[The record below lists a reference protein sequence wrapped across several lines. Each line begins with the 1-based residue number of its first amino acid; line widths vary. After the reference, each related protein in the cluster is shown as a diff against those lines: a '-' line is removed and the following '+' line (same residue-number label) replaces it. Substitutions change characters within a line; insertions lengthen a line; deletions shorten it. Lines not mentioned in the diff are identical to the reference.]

1 MYVNKI
7 KMKQIYFLPRTN
19 YQKNPSAQ
27 IGPLAL
33 LDH

>member
-7 KMKQIYFLPRTN
+7 TTKQTYFLSFKWF
-19 YQKNPSAQ
+19 KNPSAQ

>member
-1 MYVNKI
+1 MYFNKI
-7 KMKQIYFLPRTN
+7 KTKQIYFLPFLKWF
-19 YQKNPSAQ
+19 KNPSAQ